1 MARHLGRICLAAAVI
16 AFAGCATP
24 PRSSTPSAP
33 QPRAAPPKV
42 NLSGFSGEFR
52 RGYADGCESARSLS
66 TRRDEQSFRTNADY
80 AAGWND
86 GNSICRKRP
95 Q

>member
-1 MARHLGRICLAAAVI
+1 
-16 AFAGCATP
+16 
-24 PRSSTPSAP
+24 
-33 QPRAAPPKV
+33 V
-42 NLSGFSGEFR
+42 NLSGFPPDFR
-52 RGYADGCESARSLS
+52 RGYADGCDSARSL
-66 TRRDEQSFRTNADY
+66 TMRRDESSFRSNAQY